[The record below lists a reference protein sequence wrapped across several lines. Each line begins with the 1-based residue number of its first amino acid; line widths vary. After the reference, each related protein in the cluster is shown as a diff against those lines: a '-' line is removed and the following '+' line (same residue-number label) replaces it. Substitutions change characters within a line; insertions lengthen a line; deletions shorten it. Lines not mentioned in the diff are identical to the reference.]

1 MDPAESPA
9 AAEEPSPGRVSG
21 RSVVIVLG
29 VGAAVVIGLTLLGA
43 WVVPQLDRRRQL
55 RARVAC
61 ADTLRRVH
69 QAASAYAADHAGAF
83 PHARGP
89 DELDGAFDTA
99 DGPRVWRQLLSGGYL
114 DQPGDLLCPSMTR
127 RRSLPAEVR
136 AAQRAWLLGGEGEP
150 PTGVALEEVS
160 YGWTRRA
167 LTTSSPG
174 DWPLAADE
182 AVLPR
187 GGEEVAT
194 AAGNHVEGWNV
205 ARVDGAVTWVDAA
218 SEPFPGE
225 WLTATED
232 PARDGYLGILP
243 QHDET
248 SLVREPR

>member
-1 MDPAESPA
+1 MDPVEPPA
-9 AAEEPSPGRVSG
+9 AAGEPSPGRVPG
-21 RSVVIVLG
+21 RTVVIVLG
-29 VGAAVVIGLTLLGA
+29 VGAALAIGLTLLGA

-61 ADTLRRVH
+61 AYALRRVH
-69 QAASAYAADHAGAF
+69 QAAAGYAADHAGAF
-83 PHARGP
+83 PHARAPG
-89 DELDGAFDTA
+89 ELDGAFATP
-99 DGPRVWRQLLSGGYL
+99 DGPRVWRLLLSGGYL
-114 DQPGDLLCPSMTR
+114 DEPGDLLCPSMTR

-136 AAQRAWLLGGEGEP
+136 AAQRAWLSGGEGEA
-150 PTGVALEEVS
+150 PTGVELEDVS

-167 LTTSSPG
+167 LTPSSPG

-187 GGEEVAT
+187 GGEEVVT
-194 AAGNHVEGWNV
+194 APGNHVDGWNV

-218 SEPFPGE
+218 SDPFPGT

-243 QHDET
+243 QLDPT
-248 SLVREPR
+248 LLVRESR